1 MRNTGYFMTAIA
13 LLAAVAGFLLRQ
25 REVATVFDPNTGLAA
40 RGESVSI
47 LLMALSACVL
57 LLLFGLC
64 FRIPERELS
73 VFSKAFP
80 ANWLISGLL
89 ALFGFF
95 VILSTVLETLAY
107 PAGGAFPIVS
117 YLQTGAALLS
127 GICLSYMAVRGPRRG
142 NVAVAAAV
150 PVFWL
155 CLWLVASH
163 IAEASNPVLLRY
175 VYSFFALAFLLLALY
190 YLAGFAFHQGK
201 PKKFIFSSSAAIY
214 FIGVTMADGHNLY
227 QSVLF
232 LALAATLLVY
242 HLLLT
247 YSLAQPEPEK
257 EKEASAFPW
266 VPPPVSEHKKPY
278 WDVDLDE

>member
-1 MRNTGYFMTAIA
+1 MENMRNTGYFMTALA
-13 LLAAVAGFLLRQ
+13 LLAAVAGFFLRQ

-40 RGESVSI
+40 RGESVTI

-57 LLLFGLC
+57 LILFGLC
-64 FRIPERELS
+64 FRVPSRELTL
-73 VFSKAFP
+73 FSKAFP
-80 ANWLISGLL
+80 ANWFTSALL
-89 ALFGFF
+89 ALLGFF

-107 PAGGAFPIVS
+107 PEGGAFPIVS
-117 YLQTGAALLS
+117 HLQTGAALLS

-163 IAEASNPVLLRY
+163 VAEASNPVLLRY

-201 PKKFIFSSSAAIY
+201 PKKFLFSSAAAIY
-214 FIGVTMADGHNLY
+214 FTGVTMGDAHNLY
-227 QSVLF
+227 QNALF
-232 LALAATLLVY
+232 LALAFTLLVY
-242 HLLLT
+242 QLILT
-247 YSLAQPEPEK
+247 HSLSQPEPE
-257 EKEASAFPW
+257 EVPAFPW
-266 VPPPVSEHKKPY
+266 IPPPVSEHKKPF